1 MTTEKTISES
11 KSFTNAEIWKMGAAF
26 LFLSSMWYDLK
37 TDQIKIQN
45 DIDFLQYQI
54 NEGRVVS
61 HSPAPRQTAYFV
73 KPNDI
78 KIRRKN
84 QIIFN

>member
-37 TDQIKIQN
+37 TDQIKIQK

-54 NEGRVVS
+54 N
-61 HSPAPRQTAYFV
+61 
-73 KPNDI
+73 
-78 KIRRKN
+78 
-84 QIIFN
+84 